1 MDNKRI
7 LERSAVSWLEVERK
21 IFEGRF
27 EKVFLGG
34 REVQSGVAQHLR
46 TIFNPVDPP
55 SVMDF

>member
-7 LERSAVSWLEVERK
+7 LERSAGSWIEVERK
-21 IFEGRF
+21 IFKGRF

-34 REVQSGVAQHLR
+34 REVQSGVEQHLR
-46 TIFNPVDPP
+46 TIFNKVDPP